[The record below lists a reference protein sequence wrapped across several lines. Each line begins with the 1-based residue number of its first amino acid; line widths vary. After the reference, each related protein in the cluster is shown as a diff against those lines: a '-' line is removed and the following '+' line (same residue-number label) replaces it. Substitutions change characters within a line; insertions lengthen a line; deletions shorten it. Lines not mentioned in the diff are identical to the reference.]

1 MASRAILRRALLYV
15 PGSNKRML
23 EKSRGLDVDCITY
36 DLEDSVTLSQKLVA
50 RRQIFDIL
58 SLPRVPGIREQAVRI
73 NAVETG
79 LALEDLTETVC
90 LLLLRLHDSHSPK
103 SQQALGPASTSSPLP
118 RPPAPSANFTS
129 STFVHGVLSA
139 SGKPNIRLIALI
151 ESARAVMDIRSI
163 CTSTPL
169 LSGLIFA
176 AEDFSLDLSLTR
188 TPSLTEF
195 LFARQTIVAAAR
207 AYNLDSAIDLVCTDY
222 KDPSGALTRE
232 CEGGAGMGFTGKQ
245 CIHPSQVKVVQR
257 LFAPSWERVRDSVRL
272 LCAERIAEE
281 QGKGSWALDGKMID
295 RPVIEAAKAIVEKA
309 ELAGMGV
316 AAMWEEFKDVVPK

>member
-1 MASRAILRRALLYV
+1 
-15 PGSNKRML
+15 
-23 EKSRGLDVDCITY
+23 
-36 DLEDSVTLSQKLVA
+36 
-50 RRQIFDIL
+50 
-58 SLPRVPGIREQAVRI
+58 
-73 NAVETG
+73 
-79 LALEDLTETVC
+79 
-90 LLLLRLHDSHSPK
+90 
-103 SQQALGPASTSSPLP
+103 
-118 RPPAPSANFTS
+118 
-129 STFVHGVLSA
+129 
-139 SGKPNIRLIALI
+139 
-151 ESARAVMDIRSI
+151 MDIRSI

-245 CIHPSQVKVVQR
+245 CIHPSQIKVVQR
-257 LFAPSWERVRDSVRL
+257 LFAPSLERVRDSVRL

-281 QGKGSWALDGKMID
+281 QGKGSWALDGRMID
-295 RPVIEAAKAIVEKA
+295 RPVIEAARATVGKA
-309 ELAGMGV
+309 ELAGMKV
-316 AAMWEEFKDVVPK
+316 ATVWEEFKDVVPE